1 MTAGNGRLDLSDVMA
16 ADAGGRLQA
25 LFTLRLPQ
33 PPAQLTALPFLCGP
47 ALRPARSR
55 VPAGD
60 TRSLHP
66 PESVPDRGAQHSTA
80 WPGWQHRRARLGM
93 RAPCALPG
101 RFCARHAHACAR
113 KHCCAAPSRGAGAGR
128 ASLGPVG
135 ADGALQA
142 HSDAYSLSGTCD
154 LVSGGLVVGVADT
167 RVRRVRPEP
176 RAAFAGW
183 VRPSGCRLRWVWRLR
198 RLSGHRLG
206 AFYAAGHKGAPGGR
220 ASGWAG
226 KDRANVTQ
234 TRRLGSGAPA
244 SAPTCM
250 RQALHGLRWLTSRAA
265 PARRAQ
271 SVTGCRAEAGGPPQ
285 AHGIVMALAW
295 VLVVPASVVV
305 ARFCRRLDPL
315 WFRIHRALGCAGRGQ
330 RPRSCGKSP
339 VAPVLLRMAA
349 ALL

>member
-1 MTAGNGRLDLSDVMA
+1 MGGQTPAAVTAGNGRLDLSDVMA

-25 LFTLRLPQ
+25 LFTLRL
-33 PPAQLTALPFLCGP
+33 QLTALPFLCGP
-47 ALRPARSR
+47 ALTPARSR

-60 TRSLHP
+60 TRSLLP

-101 RFCARHAHACAR
+101 RFCARHAHACDR

-198 RLSGHRLG
+198 RLSGHRWT
-206 AFYAAGHKGAPGGR
+206 AVSAMRAPRAGHWGGQGGMAR
-220 ASGWAG
+220 M
-226 KDRANVTQ
+226 
-234 TRRLGSGAPA
+234 
-244 SAPTCM
+244 TC
-250 RQALHGLRWLTSRAA
+250 
-265 PARRAQ
+265 
-271 SVTGCRAEAGGPPQ
+271 
-285 AHGIVMALAW
+285 
-295 VLVVPASVVV
+295 
-305 ARFCRRLDPL
+305 RLDDSSPGRL
-315 WFRIHRALGCAGRGQ
+315 RAHPPACVKHCLASR
-330 RPRSCGKSP
+330 
-339 VAPVLLRMAA
+339 
-349 ALL
+349 